1 MNSRRIHVVS
11 FGLALLLGI
20 AGLSGCATRSPYHDE
35 VARSREAERIRETLQ
50 KYAIFLDDG
59 RVEDFLDLF
68 TQVAVF
74 TADEFVYEGRESIRV
89 ELAEKARG
97 LGKHLPPGRD
107 RDGFR
112 DHRPRV
118 VRFSAREDRARRRS
132 DLLGDH
138 EHGPLLRSPD
148 QRGGW
153 TLAIQPAGRV
163 HPRHEEPDRPRAAK
177 RPGTVISPERQ
188 SRIASLR
195 RRNAPSASTPAAT
208 DTIMPGSGSSFSFGS
223 SAARTKPF
231 VTAVSTAPFQAISNA
246 ASSA

>member
-97 LGKHLPPGRD
+97 LGKHLPYPAVIEMDSETTARAWSD
-107 RDGFR
+107 FLRVKIERDGDPTSWVITSMGR
-112 DHRPRV
+112 YYDRLIKGEDGHW
-118 VRFSAREDRARRRS
+118 RFSRRDVYILGMKNQT
-132 DLLGDH
+132 DLV
-138 EHGPLLRSPD
+138 
-148 QRGGW
+148 
-153 TLAIQPAGRV
+153 QP
-163 HPRHEEPDRPRAAK
+163 
-177 RPGTVISPERQ
+177 
-188 SRIASLR
+188 
-195 RRNAPSASTPAAT
+195 
-208 DTIMPGSGSSFSFGS
+208 SGQV
-223 SAARTKPF
+223 R
-231 VTAVSTAPFQAISNA
+231 
-246 ASSA
+246 